1 MQRDAAIV
9 AMILTVRIAKMN
21 FTQLRRLSIAAL
33 AFVLSFGAQTQAQV
47 TLGELHIR
55 NGLYTFSDRMNTYH
69 AKMEHVLGN
78 DYQGFDNAGLKVL
91 NEDVAVLAALAEGI
105 IDHPA
110 PKAGNEAYAGLVAGL
125 KASVDALQ
133 AATRN
138 GDAAAAKAAIGGL
151 KPAYTRLFAKFG

>member
-1 MQRDAAIV
+1 MS
-9 AMILTVRIAKMN
+9 
-21 FTQLRRLSIAAL
+21 LS
-33 AFVLSFGAQTQAQV
+33 
-47 TLGELHIR
+47 
-55 NGLYTFSDRMNTYH
+55 
-69 AKMEHVLGN
+69 
-78 DYQGFDNAGLKVL
+78 FDNAGLKVL

-110 PKAGNEAYAGLVAGL
+110 PEAGNEAYAGLVAGL